1 MQAINNNGVKVIV
14 GLGQTGLS
22 CARYFAANNINF
34 RVMDSRFSPPAL
46 AEFRAEFP
54 TVDLELGGFSFD
66 SLLNASEI
74 VLSPGISLKTP
85 EIAEAIGRGVPVT
98 GDIDIFSRE
107 AKAPI
112 VAITGSNGKSTVVT
126 LLGEMAVNAGRHVG
140 VGGNLDGRAST
151 PALDLLRAGERDL
164 YVLELS
170 SFQLETTRHLNASV
184 ATILNI
190 SEDHLDRYADMQ
202 DYMAAKQRIFNG
214 CRHIVV
220 NRDASESLPWQSFV
234 EQSSLPQR
242 SSYGVEHYSAEGA
255 GVVMQAGQAWLAV
268 DGQPLIAANEI
279 RIAGRH
285 NLANAMA
292 AFMLGRAVG
301 LPQDA
306 MLATLREFPGLPHRC
321 QFVRRYKGVDY
332 YNDSKGTNV
341 GATLVALESIGE
353 RTQGDIVL
361 IAGGVG
367 KEQDFTDLL
376 PALDR
381 FVKRVILI
389 GKDADKIAH
398 VIENRVDIMRATS
411 LEEAVT
417 EAFVSAAIGDAVLLS
432 PACAS
437 YDMFKDFAH
446 RGRAFAAAVEALT

>member
-1 MQAINNNGVKVIV
+1 MKAANGSSVKVIV

-22 CARYFAANNINF
+22 CARYFAAKDIQF

-54 TVDLELGGFSFD
+54 LVDLELGGFSIE
-66 SLLNASEI
+66 SLLQASEI

-85 EIAEAIGRGVPVT
+85 EIAQAISSGVPVT

-112 VAITGSNGKSTVVT
+112 AAITGSNGKSTVVT
-126 LLGEMAVNAGRHVG
+126 LLGEMAVKAGRRVG

-170 SFQLETTRHLNASV
+170 SFQLETTQQLNADV
-184 ATILNI
+184 VTILNI
-190 SEDHLDRYADMQ
+190 SEDHLDRYASMH

-214 CRHIVV
+214 CKHIVV
-220 NRDASESLPWQSFV
+220 NRDAPESLPWSSPDVQAQSAH
-234 EQSSLPQR
+234 R
-242 SSYGVEHYSAEGA
+242 SSYGIDHFSAEGA
-255 GVVMQAGQAWLAV
+255 SVVSHAGQTWLAV
-268 DGQPLIAANEI
+268 DGQPVIAASEI

-301 LPQDA
+301 LPTNA
-306 MLATLREFPGLPHRC
+306 MLDTLREFPGLPHRC
-321 QFVRRYKGVDY
+321 QLVRRYKGVDY

-341 GATLVALESIGE
+341 GATLVALEGIGE
-353 RTQGDIVL
+353 RTAGDIVL

-367 KEQDFTDLL
+367 KEQDFSALL

-381 FVKRVILI
+381 FVKRVVLI

-398 VIENRVDIMRATS
+398 IIEHRVDIMRATS
-411 LEEAVT
+411 MEEAVK
-417 EAFVSAAIGDAVLLS
+417 EAFLSAAVGDAVLLS

-446 RGRAFAAAVEALT
+446 RGRAFAAAVEALV